1 MLIIFNV
8 SSANS
13 AGAAASA
20 SSAFVKK
27 PKAVAHALRS
37 NAFLRVDTASFSTS
51 SFDVEEE
58 QISRSRIAEEDTFFL
73 IIPLLLAF
81 LAKAFVCREKPP
93 DDFDDVSPRREEEE
107 REDDRDDGIVVFDAE
122 KEAEMC
128 ISRVFQVCA
137 EEREK
142 NGYIGKNLIDHQK
155 KEHSIATCVVE
166 KFFKALCAT
175 ETRELTRESALLFLE
190 EEARDERPKTR
201 LGVIFYTRSTARYDA
216 EIQPE
221 KSLGESRRE
230 TNVRERQATR
240 IDRFDEAVYQRND
253 VFFC

>member
-58 QISRSRIAEEDTFFL
+58 HISRARIAEQEDTFFL

-81 LAKAFVCREKPP
+81 VAKAFVCCEKPP
-93 DDFDDVSPRREEEE
+93 DDFDDAPRREEA

-122 KEAEMC
+122 KEAEMF
-128 ISRVFQVCA
+128 IARVFRVRRG
-137 EEREK
+137 ER
-142 NGYIGKNLIDHQK
+142 K
-155 KEHSIATCVVE
+155 KWRNWK
-166 KFFKALCAT
+166 KF
-175 ETRELTRESALLFLE
+175 
-190 EEARDERPKTR
+190 
-201 LGVIFYTRSTARYDA
+201 
-216 EIQPE
+216 
-221 KSLGESRRE
+221 
-230 TNVRERQATR
+230 N
-240 IDRFDEAVYQRND
+240 
-253 VFFC
+253 

>member
-58 QISRSRIAEEDTFFL
+58 HISRARIAEQEDTFFL

-81 LAKAFVCREKPP
+81 VAKAFCSREKPP
-93 DDFDDVSPRREEEE
+93 DDFDDKTPRQEQ
-107 REDDRDDGIVVFDAE
+107 DRDDGIVVDAE
-122 KEAEMC
+122 KEAEMF
-128 ISRVFQVCA
+128 IVFRLRRG
-137 EEREK
+137 E
-142 NGYIGKNLIDHQK
+142 GKKWINWK
-155 KEHSIATCVVE
+155 K
-166 KFFKALCAT
+166 F
-175 ETRELTRESALLFLE
+175 
-190 EEARDERPKTR
+190 
-201 LGVIFYTRSTARYDA
+201 
-216 EIQPE
+216 
-221 KSLGESRRE
+221 
-230 TNVRERQATR
+230 N
-240 IDRFDEAVYQRND
+240 
-253 VFFC
+253 

>member
-1 MLIIFNV
+1 

-175 ETRELTRESALLFLE
+175 ETRERTRKRASLSRGGSARRATKNAFGGDFLY
-190 EEARDERPKTR
+190 AQYCAIRCRDTTR
-201 LGVIFYTRSTARYDA
+201 KK
-216 EIQPE
+216 P
-221 KSLGESRRE
+221 RRKPP
-230 TNVRERQATR
+230 
-240 IDRFDEAVYQRND
+240 
-253 VFFC
+253 

>member
-58 QISRSRIAEEDTFFL
+58 HISRSLIAEEDTFFL
-73 IIPLLLAF
+73 IIPFLLAF

-93 DDFDDVSPRREEEE
+93 DDFDDAPRREEE

-122 KEAEMC
+122 KEAEMFIAC
-128 ISRVFQVCA
+128 FVCV

-142 NGYIGKNLIDHQK
+142 MDKL
-155 KEHSIATCVVE
+155 E
-166 KFFKALCAT
+166 K
-175 ETRELTRESALLFLE
+175 
-190 EEARDERPKTR
+190 
-201 LGVIFYTRSTARYDA
+201 I
-216 EIQPE
+216 
-221 KSLGESRRE
+221 
-230 TNVRERQATR
+230 
-240 IDRFDEAVYQRND
+240 
-253 VFFC
+253 

>member
-58 QISRSRIAEEDTFFL
+58 QQISRSRIAEQEDTFFL

-93 DDFDDVSPRREEEE
+93 DDFDDAPRREEA

-122 KEAEMC
+122 KEAEMF
-128 ISRVFQVCA
+128 IARVFRVRL

-142 NGYIGKNLIDHQK
+142 KWINWK
-155 KEHSIATCVVE
+155 K
-166 KFFKALCAT
+166 F
-175 ETRELTRESALLFLE
+175 
-190 EEARDERPKTR
+190 
-201 LGVIFYTRSTARYDA
+201 
-216 EIQPE
+216 
-221 KSLGESRRE
+221 
-230 TNVRERQATR
+230 N
-240 IDRFDEAVYQRND
+240 
-253 VFFC
+253 

>member
-73 IIPLLLAF
+73 VIIFIIPLRLAF
-81 LAKAFVCREKPP
+81 VAKAFCSREKPP
-93 DDFDDVSPRREEEE
+93 DDFDDKTPRQEQ
-107 REDDRDDGIVVFDAE
+107 DRDDGIVVDAE
-122 KEAEMC
+122 KEAEMF
-128 ISRVFQVCA
+128 IVFRLRRG
-137 EEREK
+137 EEK
-142 NGYIGKNLIDHQK
+142 KWIDWK
-155 KEHSIATCVVE
+155 K
-166 KFFKALCAT
+166 F
-175 ETRELTRESALLFLE
+175 
-190 EEARDERPKTR
+190 
-201 LGVIFYTRSTARYDA
+201 
-216 EIQPE
+216 
-221 KSLGESRRE
+221 
-230 TNVRERQATR
+230 N
-240 IDRFDEAVYQRND
+240 
-253 VFFC
+253 

>member
-58 QISRSRIAEEDTFFL
+58 HISRSLVAEEEDTFFL

-81 LAKAFVCREKPP
+81 LAKAFVCSREKPP
-93 DDFDDVSPRREEEE
+93 DDFDDAPRREEA
-107 REDDRDDGIVVFDAE
+107 REDDDRDDGIVVFDAE
-122 KEAEMC
+122 KEAEMF
-128 ISRVFQVCA
+128 ISRVFRVRRG
-137 EEREK
+137 EREK
-142 NGYIGKNLIDHQK
+142 MDKL
-155 KEHSIATCVVE
+155 E
-166 KFFKALCAT
+166 K
-175 ETRELTRESALLFLE
+175 
-190 EEARDERPKTR
+190 
-201 LGVIFYTRSTARYDA
+201 I
-216 EIQPE
+216 
-221 KSLGESRRE
+221 
-230 TNVRERQATR
+230 
-240 IDRFDEAVYQRND
+240 
-253 VFFC
+253 

>member
-58 QISRSRIAEEDTFFL
+58 HISRSLIAEEDTFFL
-73 IIPLLLAF
+73 IIPFLLAF
-81 LAKAFVCREKPP
+81 VAKAFVCCEKPP
-93 DDFDDVSPRREEEE
+93 DDFDDAPRREEA

-122 KEAEMC
+122 KEAEMF
-128 ISRVFQVCA
+128 ISCVSCA
-137 EEREK
+137 QRREK
-142 NGYIGKNLIDHQK
+142 KWINWK
-155 KEHSIATCVVE
+155 K
-166 KFFKALCAT
+166 F
-175 ETRELTRESALLFLE
+175 
-190 EEARDERPKTR
+190 
-201 LGVIFYTRSTARYDA
+201 
-216 EIQPE
+216 
-221 KSLGESRRE
+221 
-230 TNVRERQATR
+230 N
-240 IDRFDEAVYQRND
+240 
-253 VFFC
+253 

>member
-58 QISRSRIAEEDTFFL
+58 HISRARIAEQEDTFFL

-81 LAKAFVCREKPP
+81 VAKAFVCCEKPP
-93 DDFDDVSPRREEEE
+93 DDFDDAPRREEA

-128 ISRVFQVCA
+128 IACVSCA
-137 EEREK
+137 QRREK
-142 NGYIGKNLIDHQK
+142 KWINWK
-155 KEHSIATCVVE
+155 K
-166 KFFKALCAT
+166 F
-175 ETRELTRESALLFLE
+175 
-190 EEARDERPKTR
+190 
-201 LGVIFYTRSTARYDA
+201 
-216 EIQPE
+216 
-221 KSLGESRRE
+221 
-230 TNVRERQATR
+230 N
-240 IDRFDEAVYQRND
+240 
-253 VFFC
+253 

>member
-58 QISRSRIAEEDTFFL
+58 HISRARIAEQEDTFFL

-81 LAKAFVCREKPP
+81 VAKAFVCCEKPP
-93 DDFDDVSPRREEEE
+93 DDFDDAPRREEA

-122 KEAEMC
+122 KEAEMF
-128 ISRVFQVCA
+128 ISCVSCA
-137 EEREK
+137 SRREK
-142 NGYIGKNLIDHQK
+142 KNGEIGKNLIDQK
-155 KEHSIATCVVE
+155 KENSIATCVVE
-166 KFFKALCAT
+166 KFFKACAT
-175 ETRELTRESALLFLE
+175 ETRERTRKRASLSRGGRSARR
-190 EEARDERPKTR
+190 ATER
-201 LGVIFYTRSTARYDA
+201 GVWVIFYTRTARYDA

-240 IDRFDEAVYQRND
+240 IDRFDEAVYQRNL
-253 VFFC
+253 FY

>member
-142 NGYIGKNLIDHQK
+142 MDKNWK
-155 KEHSIATCVVE
+155 K
-166 KFFKALCAT
+166 F
-175 ETRELTRESALLFLE
+175 
-190 EEARDERPKTR
+190 
-201 LGVIFYTRSTARYDA
+201 
-216 EIQPE
+216 
-221 KSLGESRRE
+221 
-230 TNVRERQATR
+230 N
-240 IDRFDEAVYQRND
+240 
-253 VFFC
+253 

>member
-73 IIPLLLAF
+73 IIFIIPLLLAF
-81 LAKAFVCREKPP
+81 VAKAFCSREKPP
-93 DDFDDVSPRREEEE
+93 DDFDDKTPRQEQ
-107 REDDRDDGIVVFDAE
+107 DRDDGIVVDAE
-122 KEAEMC
+122 KEAEMF
-128 ISRVFQVCA
+128 IVFRLRRG
-137 EEREK
+137 E
-142 NGYIGKNLIDHQK
+142 GKKMDK
-155 KEHSIATCVVE
+155 
-166 KFFKALCAT
+166 
-175 ETRELTRESALLFLE
+175 LE
-190 EEARDERPKTR
+190 N
-201 LGVIFYTRSTARYDA
+201 F
-216 EIQPE
+216 
-221 KSLGESRRE
+221 
-230 TNVRERQATR
+230 N
-240 IDRFDEAVYQRND
+240 
-253 VFFC
+253 

>member
-93 DDFDDVSPRREEEE
+93 DDFDDVSPRREED

-122 KEAEMC
+122 EKEAEMC
-128 ISRVFQVCA
+128 IACFKVCA

-142 NGYIGKNLIDHQK
+142 MDINWK
-155 KEHSIATCVVE
+155 K
-166 KFFKALCAT
+166 F
-175 ETRELTRESALLFLE
+175 
-190 EEARDERPKTR
+190 
-201 LGVIFYTRSTARYDA
+201 
-216 EIQPE
+216 
-221 KSLGESRRE
+221 
-230 TNVRERQATR
+230 N
-240 IDRFDEAVYQRND
+240 
-253 VFFC
+253 